1 MKKVFFVALAIAGF
15 FFFSSCE
22 KSQEYKE
29 KQQKEKAELGQKVE
43 AKKQLKA
50 KEKKVKDGLRK
61 KHLDTLFKLVK
72 KHNAMTPKEWRS
84 TPKEWRSKENSIEVS
99 LNYNLVNDEGRPALV
114 KGQIADAYQS
124 NGKYFLKLTTGPV
137 SRFMTRSNLY
147 SYIDFYLECSKEIV
161 QKAMRIDQN
170 LLGVIAKFHEF
181 KKIDFIYRGNKT
193 DDTAE
198 IRTGK
203 SHSYIANGTCID
215 VLVLPEEKKEEPT
228 PEERLEELNNKLKNN

>member
-50 KEKKVKDGLRK
+50 KEKKAKDELRK

-72 KHNAMTPKEWRS
+72 KHNAMTPKEWR
-84 TPKEWRSKENSIEVS
+84 PKGNSKEVGIKSEVS
-99 LNYNLVNDEGRPALV
+99 LDYNLVNDEGRPAIV
-114 KGQIADAYQS
+114 TGAIADAYRS
-124 NGKYFLKLTTGPV
+124 NGKYFLKLTTGPSHPFF
-137 SRFMTRSNLY
+137 SRSMFQ

-161 QKAMRIDQN
+161 QKAMKMDRGN
-170 LLGVIAKFHEF
+170 LGVVAKFHEF
-181 KKIDFIYRGNKT
+181 KKIDFIYRGEKT
-193 DDTAE
+193 DDTVE
-198 IRTGK
+198 IQTRK
-203 SHSYIANGTCID
+203 SQSYIANGTCID

>member
-1 MKKVFFVALAIAGF
+1 MKKVFFAALAIAGF

-29 KQQKEKAELGQKVE
+29 KQQKEKAELAEKME

-50 KEKKVKDGLRK
+50 KEKKVKDELRK
-61 KHLDTLFKLVK
+61 KHLDTLLKLVK
-72 KHNAMTPKEWRS
+72 KHNAMTPE
-84 TPKEWRSKENSIEVS
+84 EWRSKENSIEVS

-114 KGQIADAYQS
+114 NGQIADAYQS

-137 SRFMTRSNLY
+137 SLFGTRFY
-147 SYIDFYLECSKEIV
+147 FQSYIDFYLECSKEIV

-198 IRTGK
+198 IQTRK
-203 SHSYIANGTCID
+203 SQSYIANGTCID